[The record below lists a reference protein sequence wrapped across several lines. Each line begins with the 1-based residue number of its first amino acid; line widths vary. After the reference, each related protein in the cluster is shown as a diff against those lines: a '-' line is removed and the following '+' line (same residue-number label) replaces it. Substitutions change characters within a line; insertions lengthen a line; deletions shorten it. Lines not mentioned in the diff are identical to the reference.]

1 MSSWLDKIS
10 NLFNFNNKNPECE
23 NRKSEAKKEFYK
35 KIEAEK
41 KNFDEK
47 IANIE
52 KTCNPKG
59 QQAEQDPVMQDP
71 ARAQVM
77 QDPAQRAQV
86 MQDPARAPVAP
97 VVQDSAEDSVQ
108 QRPAEKIGGG
118 KRKKSKKQRRS
129 KRKNTKRNR

>member
-23 NRKSEAKKEFYK
+23 TKKKEENDK
-35 KIEAEK
+35 HEK
-41 KNFDEK
+41 NVKEENTRHTN
-47 IANIE
+47 ALTNILA
-52 KTCNPKG
+52 CNPKG
-59 QQAEQDPVMQDP
+59 QQAEQDP

-77 QDPAQRAQV
+77 QDSVQPVAPVVQ
-86 MQDPARAPVAP
+86 PVAP